1 MVKKV
6 KDVVCRKKIAEKDA
20 KEKAEHN
27 KIIYYFCSKGCKE
40 KFLKEPE
47 KYIKLKG

>member
-6 KDVVCRKKIAEKDA
+6 KDVVCRKKITEKEV
-20 KEKAEHN
+20 KEKTEYN
-27 KIIYYFCSKGCKE
+27 KVTYYFCSRRCKE

-47 KYIKLKG
+47 KYLKLKG